1 MDTWTIIG
9 VFFLGVFSYRFLA
22 SLLNYTHSYNFLTY
36 CLASCLTMIRSFGKD
51 VVTVKERLIKQMED
65 LDIPEEEKEVMKKR
79 MEKTLNDWQSVTF
92 VRVIA
97 VIPKEFSKV
106 LKTNEIC
113 DKIKDAFSEVNK

>member
-65 LDIPEEEKEVMKKR
+65 LDIPEKEKEVMKKEWKKLSMTGNLLR
-79 MEKTLNDWQSVTF
+79 LSVLLPLF
-92 VRVIA
+92 QKSSQR
-97 VIPKEFSKV
+97 S
-106 LKTNEIC
+106 
-113 DKIKDAFSEVNK
+113 

>member
-1 MDTWTIIG
+1 
-9 VFFLGVFSYRFLA
+9 
-22 SLLNYTHSYNFLTY
+22 
-36 CLASCLTMIRSFGKD
+36 MIRSFGKD

-92 VRVIA
+92 VRVVA

-113 DKIKDAFSEVNK
+113 DKIQDAFSEVNK